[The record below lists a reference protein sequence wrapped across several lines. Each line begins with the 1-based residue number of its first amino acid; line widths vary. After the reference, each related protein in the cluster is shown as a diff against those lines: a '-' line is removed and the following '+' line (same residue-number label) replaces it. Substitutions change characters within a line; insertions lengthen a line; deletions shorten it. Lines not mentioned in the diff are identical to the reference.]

1 MKLICD
7 ISIGQNLSQL
17 RRSNGYTQSSLATLL
32 QSEGYFI
39 SRDIISK
46 IENGKYNI
54 PISILKRLKELY
66 GISYDDFFSDIWSD
80 YKSKH

>member
-1 MKLICD
+1 MKLISD
-7 ISIGQNLSQL
+7 ISIGDNL
-17 RRSNGYTQSSLATLL
+17 RRLRKANGYTQSSLAALL
-32 QSEGYFI
+32 QTEGYFI

-66 GISYDDFFSDIWSD
+66 GISYDDFFTDI
-80 YKSKH
+80 